1 MATIGSTCY
10 PVQEFYLEDVLL
22 QTRYLQKLGLVKD
35 GSSGSSNSK
44 SGSSK
49 KAFGTAGKGGGQGD
63 NALLRALCQATP
75 VYACEMCG
83 QKGFRSPEEYGT
95 HIVLCDGV
103 VIEVEDEGEDEG
115 MREGGFQALEE
126 QLLRDLEGQGKEGYV
141 PEYEDWGETPARI
154 NSSGPL
160 AALARGEEGGFIS
173 TVEDVGEGEEVMR
186 EPHRHSALECPI
198 PAATEVQGQE
208 ALRAYQYAFDD
219 ELVDYDLIQSL
230 LVYIVESGYRPGA
243 ILVFLPGWDD
253 ISRLRDALR
262 RDPVLGRAD
271 KFLLLPLHS
280 GIPSQ
285 QQREVFKSPPAGVRK
300 IVLATNIAETSVT
313 IDDIVF
319 VVDSCRVKEK
329 NYDPFLKLCT
339 LQPTWI
345 SKASARQ
352 RRGRAGRTMAGV
364 CFHLCSRRRY
374 ESLKE
379 FKESELLTTPLEELC
394 LQAKLLGL
402 APGYDPFERHVVS
415 GIGGGK
421 KKKKKK
427 KTAAAH
433 VLLASLALDVE
444 EEEGEE
450 EEEKEDRE
458 ISRLKASR
466 LEGDSIMSFLGKAL
480 DAPHDLSVK
489 NAIDLL
495 VQIGA
500 LTAREQLTDLGHKL
514 ARLPLDPRIGKMVLW
529 GQLLGCGRTALKVG
543 CALAYRDPFVLPLTA
558 DGKAKAATAKM
569 DLAGGTMSDHLALL
583 GALSGFESAAERGG
597 AQASSGYCD
606 RYFLSKSTLTTVVD
620 VVKQVGNELA
630 GMGFENP
637 LFWSSNSSES
647 KISPVVEHDRNLA
660 LLTAVVC
667 AGLYPSVASR
677 TVGDVNFTTTCQKKA
692 KLHQSS
698 VNYHPGSRFTRAS
711 TAEAHRAMGGGP
723 EFLVFSEVVRTPS
736 IFVISNTTP
745 VPVVSLFLMCG
756 DLKVRGMK
764 GLLSGEK
771 GRQEVGGEEA
781 EGEEAEGEE
790 EGEEEV
796 EEEDDDGEGN
806 LGEQALL
813 LLDDWITFRCPKEVA
828 LQLLA
833 LRLRLQ
839 DAFLVF
845 VKHPQARLSETCQD
859 ALRSAVRLLTLE
871 NHYMPAGKAAAAV
884 FGGGGRNGLQQLHLG
899 GRGRGRSRGS
909 GCDSAYGGM
918 GRRGGGGRPVGG
930 RIGGGSGGRGGRVD
944 NRPILVSPLAAAAAR
959 AGGLQQQQLSPSANP
974 NHGGYRAPQPP
985 RK

>member
-1 MATIGSTCY
+1 
-10 PVQEFYLEDVLL
+10 
-22 QTRYLQKLGLVKD
+22 
-35 GSSGSSNSK
+35 
-44 SGSSK
+44 
-49 KAFGTAGKGGGQGD
+49 
-63 NALLRALCQATP
+63 
-75 VYACEMCG
+75 MCG
-83 QKGFRSPEEYGT
+83 QKGFRSPEEFGT

-103 VIEVEDEGEDEG
+103 LAEGGEGGGEDEDERG
-115 MREGGFQALEE
+115 REGGFQALEE
-126 QLLRDLEGQGKEGYV
+126 RLLRELEGEGEGGYV
-141 PEYEDWGETPARI
+141 PEYENWGETPTPVS
-154 NSSGPL
+154 SSGPL
-160 AALARGEEGGFIS
+160 AALARGEEEGFVS
-173 TVEDVGEGEEVMR
+173 RVEEVEDGEEGGGG
-186 EPHRHSALECPI
+186 EPHRHSVLECPM
-198 PAATEVQGQE
+198 PTATEVQGQE

-219 ELVDYDLIQSL
+219 EQVDYDLIQSL
-230 LVYIVESGYRPGA
+230 LLYIVDSGYRPGA

-253 ISRLRDALR
+253 IGRCRDALK
-262 RDPVLGRAD
+262 RDPVLGRLD
-271 KFLLLPLHS
+271 RFLVLPLHS

-285 QQREVFKSPPAGVRK
+285 QQREVFKTPPAGVRK

-313 IDDIVF
+313 INDVVF
-319 VVDSCRVKEK
+319 VVDSGRVKEK

-374 ESLKE
+374 ESLRE

-402 APGYDPFERHVVS
+402 APGYDPFERHVFS
-415 GIGGGK
+415 AAGKGGGA
-421 KKKKKK
+421 KKK
-427 KTAAAH
+427 KTEAART
-433 VLLASLALDVE
+433 LLASLSL
-444 EEEGEE
+444 GTGREE
-450 EEEKEDRE
+450 EEEEEEEEDRE
-458 ISRLKASR
+458 MARLKASR

-529 GQLLGCGRTALKVG
+529 GQLLGCGRSALKVG

-558 DGKAKAATAKM
+558 DGKAKAAKAKM

-583 GALSGFESAAERGG
+583 GALSGFESAVGRGG
-597 AQASSGYCD
+597 MQASFGYCD
-606 RYFLSKSTLTTVVD
+606 RYFLSRSTLTTVVD
-620 VVKQVGNELA
+620 VAKQMENELA
-630 GMGFENP
+630 GMGFDSP
-637 LFWSSNSSES
+637 LLLRNNSSS
-647 KISPVVEHDRNLA
+647 SSSSSSSVIEHDHNLA

-667 AGLYPSVASR
+667 AGLYPGIASR
-677 TVGDVNFTTTCQKKA
+677 SVGDVNFTTTCQKKA

-711 TAEAHRAMGGGP
+711 TPEAHRAMGGGP

-745 VPVVSLFLMCG
+745 VPVVSLFLLCG
-756 DLKVRGMK
+756 DLKVRGIR
-764 GLLSGEK
+764 GLL
-771 GRQEVGGEEA
+771 GGEGGKGGVGVEEDE
-781 EGEEAEGEE
+781 EGE
-790 EGEEEV
+790 EGEEED
-796 EEEDDDGEGN
+796 EDGEGN

-839 DAFLVF
+839 DAFLAF
-845 VKHPQARLSETCQD
+845 VKHPQTRLSETCQD

-871 NHYMPAGKAAAAV
+871 NHYMPAGAAGAV
-884 FGGGGRNGLQQLHLG
+884 FGGAGGSSGQQQ
-899 GRGRGRSRGS
+899 
-909 GCDSAYGGM
+909 YY
-918 GRRGGGGRPVGG
+918 RGGGGGGGGGGGRSIGSGGSGGYSGGGGGGGGRFTGG
-930 RIGGGSGGRGGRVD
+930 RIGGGGGGRGGGGRGGRVD
-944 NRPILVSPLAAAAAR
+944 NRPILVPPRAAAA
-959 AGGLQQQQLSPSANP
+959 GGPTGQQQHHPSPSSNP
-974 NHGGYRAPQPP
+974 HHGGYRVPQAP